1 MRDSA
6 RPKSWR
12 WLGRLLPVSLR
23 ELMYEPL
30 CDDIWR
36 AHVTET
42 ARGGRLGLWFR
53 FAGGFAAS
61 VGYSLPRYF
70 VERDRVT
77 VLGKAAFV
85 MAAGGTVLVI
95 VALTPWI
102 MFLVTNH

>member
-1 MRDSA
+1 MRDFA

-42 ARGGRLGLWFR
+42 DHGGRLGLWFR

-77 VLGKAAFV
+77 VLGKAGFV
-85 MAAGGTVLVI
+85 MAVGVTVLVL
-95 VALTPWI
+95 VTLTPWI